1 MDDLIGQAL
10 KDFPAL
16 IIVMLL
22 LLIYV
27 VVEGFRH
34 NKEINQVKK
43 EISHIREKY
52 LSEEV
57 FSIQFNHLKEKM
69 DSLKSDIMKRFDSMS
84 S

>member
-1 MDDLIGQAL
+1 MDELIGQVL